1 MLKRKES
8 CAPGVGAEDLTICFF
23 SCDIVTFYIKTL
35 PMLLRFLVNQ
45 IEIPVRNN
53 LMFYKVV
60 AWQE

>member
-1 MLKRKES
+1 M
-8 CAPGVGAEDLTICFF
+8 CTGCGGGGPNIFFFF

>member
-1 MLKRKES
+1 MLKMKES
-8 CAPGVGAEDLTICFF
+8 CAPGVGAEDLTFF
-23 SCDIVTFYIKTL
+23 FFFHVTFYIKTL